1 MPEQSNRK
9 QQILQTAAH
18 LFRQRGYQAAS
29 MRDIANAMQIEAA
42 SLYHHIKSKEEILES
57 ICFEM
62 AGRFI
67 TAIHEVNDIYFNAE
81 EKLRT
86 AIRNHVTL
94 ITQNQARSAVFLYEW
109 RSLPE
114 ASLEKFKEMRN
125 DYEEGFRQI
134 VKQGIE
140 EDIFNEVETKFA
152 VLSILSSVN
161 WINEWYSVEGKMS
174 AEEIAQNISNFVMG
188 GLRKRMVTD
197 PDYKP

>member
-1 MPEQSNRK
+1 
-9 QQILQTAAH
+9 
-18 LFRQRGYQAAS
+18 
-29 MRDIANAMQIEAA
+29 
-42 SLYHHIKSKEEILES
+42 
-57 ICFEM
+57 M
-62 AGRFI
+62 AERFI
-67 TAIHEVNDIYFNAE
+67 TAINEVNDIYFNAE

-86 AIRNHVTL
+86 AIRNHVIL
-94 ITQNQARSAVFLYEW
+94 ITQNQARSAVFLHEW

-114 ASLEKFKEMRN
+114 DSLERFKEMRN

-161 WINEWYSVEGKMS
+161 WINEWYSAEGKMS

>member
-1 MPEQSNRK
+1 
-9 QQILQTAAH
+9 
-18 LFRQRGYQAAS
+18 
-29 MRDIANAMQIEAA
+29 
-42 SLYHHIKSKEEILES
+42 
-57 ICFEM
+57 
-62 AGRFI
+62 
-67 TAIHEVNDIYFNAE
+67 
-81 EKLRT
+81 
-86 AIRNHVTL
+86 
-94 ITQNQARSAVFLYEW
+94 
-109 RSLPE
+109 
-114 ASLEKFKEMRN
+114 MRN

-161 WINEWYSVEGKMS
+161 WINEWYSAEGKMS